1 MENRIAVNKEVSVTA
16 MYFRRREQLK
26 TFPKRMEF
34 DGREYTFV
42 ESGLQYLI
50 QKGQRVV
57 RFFDMTD
64 GTANYRLKYDGEQYT
79 WTLVSITNNSRA
91 GY

>member
-1 MENRIAVNKEVSVTA
+1 MENRVAVNREVSVTA
-16 MYFRRREQLK
+16 MYFRRTKELK

-34 DGREYTFV
+34 DGHEYTFI

-50 QKGQRVV
+50 RKGQRVV

-64 GTANYRLKYDGEQYT
+64 GNANYRLKFDNDAFT